1 MSTYHYVDLFEEDGY
16 RRLLKSLRLRAEQ
29 IGAAKVST
37 QAESIS
43 LPDIQKDTLVEIGG
57 DASSTDYVTEKN
69 VREAV
74 EKAEREKTEL
84 EAREKLAREDVER
97 EKAEKLALEIL
108 ERETKEKAG
117 RGDAAEKSAHE
128 KVEREAKQD
137 LTHGKTGSAVGKK
150 KSTGK
155 LKYFAFAVL
164 GLFFIVGIFY
174 FAAFVI
180 SQIARSSASPVTEFV
195 TTTGEDSTTL
205 VYIPEGEFIMGSNVG
220 ESNESPV
227 HKVYLDAFWIS
238 HTEITNQ
245 QYAICVEAGV
255 CEPPSS
261 MSSSTRPDYYGNPDF
276 DYYPVIYVSWD
287 KANRYCEVWAKGD
300 LPTEAQW
307 EKAARGTDA
316 LIYPWGNDAP
326 NDGLLNY
333 NSILEDTTLAFNV
346 GVNGVYDMAGNVW
359 EWVND
364 WYDEAY
370 YQSSPYSNPVG
381 PDTGKFRVLR
391 GGSWSSNDESVRSSF
406 RYWYV
411 PAITSSSLGFRC
423 VRNNS
428 Q

>member
-1 MSTYHYVDLFEEDGY
+1 
-16 RRLLKSLRLRAEQ
+16 
-29 IGAAKVST
+29 
-37 QAESIS
+37 
-43 LPDIQKDTLVEIGG
+43 
-57 DASSTDYVTEKN
+57 
-69 VREAV
+69 
-74 EKAEREKTEL
+74 
-84 EAREKLAREDVER
+84 
-97 EKAEKLALEIL
+97 
-108 ERETKEKAG
+108 
-117 RGDAAEKSAHE
+117 
-128 KVEREAKQD
+128 
-137 LTHGKTGSAVGKK
+137 
-150 KSTGK
+150 
-155 LKYFAFAVL
+155 
-164 GLFFIVGIFY
+164 
-174 FAAFVI
+174 
-180 SQIARSSASPVTEFV
+180 
-195 TTTGEDSTTL
+195 
-205 VYIPEGEFIMGSNVG
+205 MGSNVG